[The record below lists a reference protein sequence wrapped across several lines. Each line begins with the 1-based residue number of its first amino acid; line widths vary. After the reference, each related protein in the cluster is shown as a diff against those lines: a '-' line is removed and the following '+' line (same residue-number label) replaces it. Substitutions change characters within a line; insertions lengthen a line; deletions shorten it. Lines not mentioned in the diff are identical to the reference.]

1 MSLVHESLARS
12 LTRTR
17 ARTLTRC
24 LVCGFAEVRTDE
36 VVDGGVVF
44 LGECPRCEH
53 RWTSRAL
60 LEPRRARPRPPA
72 REVAPAA

>member
-1 MSLVHESLARS
+1 MSPILESLARS

-17 ARTLTRC
+17 TRTLTRC

-44 LGECPRCEH
+44 LGECPRCDP
-53 RWTSRAL
+53 RWTSRAP
-60 LEPRRARPRPPA
+60 LETRPARPRPA
-72 REVAPAA
+72 GREVATAA